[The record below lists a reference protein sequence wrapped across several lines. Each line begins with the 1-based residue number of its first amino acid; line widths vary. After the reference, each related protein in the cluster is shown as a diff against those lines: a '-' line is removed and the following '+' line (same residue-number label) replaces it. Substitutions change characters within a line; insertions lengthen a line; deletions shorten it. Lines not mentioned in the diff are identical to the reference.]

1 MKGAES
7 SKAYAAFCEYRNLGT
22 SRSIEQVAKKCLR
35 HRSLIARWCSKYNWV
50 ERAASYDEYL
60 AERRRQRHQDKV
72 ENVTDD
78 ILDIAPEILKK
89 ELNKMLSDEAKPY
102 ATTERVTAI
111 VNIIWKVLGLD
122 KTKIDVSGEV
132 KTTTDVT
139 KLKQVLNTLPLEERI
154 RLSEQLEE
162 LEDVGK

>member
-1 MKGAES
+1 
-7 SKAYAAFCEYRNLGT
+7 
-22 SRSIEQVAKKCLR
+22 
-35 HRSLIARWCSKYNWV
+35 
-50 ERAASYDEYL
+50 
-60 AERRRQRHQDKV
+60 
-72 ENVTDD
+72 
-78 ILDIAPEILKK
+78 
-89 ELNKMLSDEAKPY
+89 MLSDEAKPY